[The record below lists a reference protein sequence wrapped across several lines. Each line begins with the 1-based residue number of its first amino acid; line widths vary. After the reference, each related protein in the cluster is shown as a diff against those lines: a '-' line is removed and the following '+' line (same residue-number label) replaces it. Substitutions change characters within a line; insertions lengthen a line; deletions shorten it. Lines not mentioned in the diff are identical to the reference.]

1 MRTCPVC
8 VVAAASLVG
17 IAGLAFMGGAGEA
30 VAAAPAA
37 APAAAAE
44 PFAVDAMHSS
54 VIFRIKHLN
63 VSYFY
68 GRFNKVAGSFKL
80 DGDASSLDITVDAD
94 SVDSNSADRD
104 KHIKS
109 QDFFSVKEFPT
120 VTFKSASAKKGAGE
134 AIEVA
139 GNLTFHGVTKPVT
152 VSVTPTGQGTG
163 RGGATVAGFETTFTI
178 KRSDFGMGGMTGSLG
193 DDVTITVS
201 LQGSRK

>member
-1 MRTCPVC
+1 MRTCPIC
-8 VVAAASLVG
+8 ILAVAGTL
-17 IAGLAFMGGAGEA
+17 GLGGFALLGGAGP
-30 VAAAPAA
+30 APAPA
-37 APAAAAE
+37 TVPVAPEA
-44 PFAVDAMHSS
+44 FAVDNVHSS
-54 VIFRIKHLN
+54 VIFRIKHNN

-68 GRFNKVAGSFKL
+68 GRFNTFSGSFAV
-80 DGDASSLDITVDAD
+80 DGESTTLDITVDAA
-94 SVDSNSADRD
+94 SVDTANEGRD
-104 KHIKS
+104 KHVKS

>member
-8 VVAAASLVG
+8 ILAVAGTL
-17 IAGLAFMGGAGEA
+17 GLAGFALLGGAGPAPAPA
-30 VAAAPAA
+30 VAAAPEA
-37 APAAAAE
+37 
-44 PFAVDAMHSS
+44 FTVDNVHSS
-54 VIFRIKHLN
+54 VIFRIKHNN

-68 GRFNKVAGSFKL
+68 GRFNAFSGSFAI
-80 DGDASSLDITVDAD
+80 DGESTTLDITVDAA
-94 SVDSNSADRD
+94 SVDTANEGRD
-104 KHIKS
+104 KHVKS

-120 VTFKSASAKKGAGE
+120 VTFKSTSAKKTAGE

-152 VSVTPTGQGTG
+152 VNLVPTGQGTG

-178 KRSDFGMGGMTGSLG
+178 KRSDYGMGGMTGSLS

>member
-1 MRTCPVC
+1 MRTCPIC
-8 VVAAASLVG
+8 ILAVAGTL
-17 IAGLAFMGGAGEA
+17 GLGGFALLGGAGPAPAPA
-30 VAAAPAA
+30 VAAAPEA
-37 APAAAAE
+37 
-44 PFAVDAMHSS
+44 FAVDNVHSS
-54 VIFRIKHLN
+54 VIFRIKHNN

-68 GRFNKVAGSFKL
+68 GRFNTFSGSFAI
-80 DGDASSLDITVDAD
+80 DGESTTLDITVDAA
-94 SVDSNSADRD
+94 SVDTANEGRD
-104 KHIKS
+104 KHVKS